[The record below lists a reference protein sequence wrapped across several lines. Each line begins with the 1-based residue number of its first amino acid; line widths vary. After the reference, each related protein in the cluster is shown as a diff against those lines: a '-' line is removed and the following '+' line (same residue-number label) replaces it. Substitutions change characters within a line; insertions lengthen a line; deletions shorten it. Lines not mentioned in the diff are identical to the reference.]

1 MTDTWICPACR
12 RPFRLRGRRSP
23 PIRHRCAWTQGDLP
37 LQADAFV
44 TTRQLV
50 DDAMA
55 LASGLPSPARV
66 IGIARSGM
74 IPASVIATLLGAEL
88 WSIDQHSLQL
98 EQLGTGTRMQ
108 GVVVAGETI
117 LIDDSVWSG
126 NAMRRCLAAVRDR
139 FGPDVLAL
147 AVYGPRQVPDVG
159 VRVHK
164 RYANHWFEW
173 NLANAPFVDRL
184 AWDLDGVLCRDFTV
198 DEDDDGDRYLATMR
212 SMSPTVHRPRK
223 PITIVTARLERYRQ
237 ETLSWLERQG
247 IPVARLI
254 MGPWATKRER
264 EAADVWGW
272 KAVQCRDLG
281 VSMFIESSS
290 VGASVIAAR
299 ANVVCVSIEDG
310 RTWLPPHGRAIDR
323 LAECLHR
330 GEVLETRICQSCG
343 ARGKPIEV
351 HACAIHGRA
360 YATEIGHLPLIASC
374 RICCL
379 AGDGFELP
387 S

>member
-1 MTDTWICPACR
+1 M
-12 RPFRLRGRRSP
+12 SP
-23 PIRHRCAWTQGDLP
+23 PIRHRCEWTQGDLP

-108 GVVVAGETI
+108 GVVVAGGTI

-126 NAMRRCLAAVRDR
+126 NAMRRCLAAVRGS

-184 AWDLDGVLCRDFTV
+184 AWDMDGVLCRDFTV
-198 DEDDDGDRYLATMR
+198 EEDDDGDRYLATMR

-264 EAADVWGW
+264 EASDVWGW
-272 KAVQCRDLG
+272 KAAQCRGLG

-290 VGASVIAAR
+290 VGASVIAAQ
-299 ANVVCVSIEDG
+299 AGVVCVSIEDG
-310 RTWLPPHGRAIDR
+310 RTWLPPNGQVIDR
-323 LAECLHR
+323 LDECRHR
-330 GEVLETRICQSCG
+330 DDLLERIVCRGCGSRGVELDVYACSVHGRCHLTRGSDSRAGMDC
-343 ARGKPIEV
+343 RV
-351 HACAIHGRA
+351 CAI
-360 YATEIGHLPLIASC
+360 ASE
-374 RICCL
+374 
-379 AGDGFELP
+379 GFEP
-387 S
+387 KT